1 MAHAGSPGSRW
12 LSSRW
17 LSHPLKEQ
25 WAAIITWI
33 AFSYI
38 QLHGIWHNTNGA
50 WPATMLLAASLLL
63 FMVLFLRLHH
73 ESANRQSFTAIGI
86 MWLCLW
92 LNAAWVPNGFT
103 PGLAVL
109 WVIIL
114 TPLLPSSRI
123 YWMIIPAS
131 LPYAIVNLLHG
142 YDYNSVMMLVVCATF
157 QYFAIFAMHKA
168 QSEQRAR
175 QHLAQLHQELL
186 TAQQQLQ
193 QQAADAE
200 RLRIARDLH
209 DSLGHHLTAL
219 VIQLQLAEHQ
229 AKTMSATTLV
239 EATPARSPE
248 ASTEASSAPFTSNTP
263 MELEAWS
270 TSAAPSIQQSAPQD
284 IFAQPYSKAQT
295 APTPQHL
302 SHVQQLALC
311 HQLAK
316 NLLHEIR
323 QTVGQWR
330 QPAVVKAT
338 PQPNPMPTAATYA
351 PDSAYK
357 ASAYKASTYKACTYK
372 AKEDFLQQCNHFRQ
386 NMAPLHLSVRLAN
399 ALQLDP
405 LNSALLSRVT
415 QEACTNSVRHAHASR
430 AWLRIFVD
438 DADHTKLCYQYW
450 DNGQLAQWPLQPGN
464 GLDGMRERIEDAG
477 GTLWLQQK
485 CRRRFSH
492 DVIDQDSIDQNTMD
506 QNTMDQNAMRQPTRA
521 SLLIQ
526 VQLTNSSH

>member
-1 MAHAGSPGSRW
+1 MAHAGSPG
-12 LSSRW
+12 LRW

-63 FMVLFLRLHH
+63 FMVLFLQLHH
-73 ESANRQSFTAIGI
+73 VSANRRSFTAIGI

-131 LPYAIVNLLHG
+131 LPYAIVHLLHG
-142 YDYNSVMMLVVCATF
+142 FDYNSVMMLVVCATF

-229 AKTMSATTLV
+229 AKTMSPATLV
-239 EATPARSPE
+239 EATAATSSE
-248 ASTEASSAPFTSNTP
+248 TSTDVLTP
-263 MELEAWS
+263 P
-270 TSAAPSIQQSAPQD
+270 T
-284 IFAQPYSKAQT
+284 QP
-295 APTPQHL
+295 HL

-316 NLLHEIR
+316 NLLQEIR

-330 QPAVVKAT
+330 QPTEMKAT
-338 PQPNPMPTAATYA
+338 AVKSTPIPDPMPTAATYP
-351 PDSAYK
+351 PDPAYK
-357 ASAYKASTYKACTYK
+357 ASAYKACTYN

-386 NMAPLHLSVRLAN
+386 NMAPLHLSVRLAST
-399 ALQLDP
+399 LQLDP

-438 DADHTKLCYQYW
+438 DADHSKLCYQYW
-450 DNGQLAQWPLQPGN
+450 DNGQLAQWPLQSGN

-492 DVIDQDSIDQNTMD
+492 DVIDHDR
-506 QNTMDQNAMRQPTRA
+506 MRQSTRA